1 MRNACAKLTLLSLD
15 VLGEEI
21 RKDITGGEAGIK
33 MTLAIQVVDV
43 QTCEPVPEAF
53 LDIWSSNATVSR

>member
-1 MRNACAKLTLLSLD
+1 MELTGSKD
-15 VLGEEI
+15 VLGEEV

-53 LDIWSSNATVSR
+53 LDIWSSNATVSGRQ